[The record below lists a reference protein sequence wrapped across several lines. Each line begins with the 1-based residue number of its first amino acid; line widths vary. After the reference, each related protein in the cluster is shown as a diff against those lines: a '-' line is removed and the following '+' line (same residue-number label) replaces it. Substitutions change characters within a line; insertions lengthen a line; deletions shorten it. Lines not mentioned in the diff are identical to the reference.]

1 MALKADVTQACRY
14 EGTEKPVDL
23 VHLSKVTMGDR
34 GLELEVL
41 KMFLTQIPN
50 YISTIKLAKTSDE
63 IYRAAHIL
71 KGAASNIGAFP
82 LAQYASLAE
91 TNGKFEL
98 NAIIKE
104 FAHITEY
111 VAMISAEA

>member
-1 MALKADVTQACRY
+1 MSMALKADVTQACRY

-50 YISTIKLAKTSDE
+50 YISTITQGV
-63 IYRAAHIL
+63 RAADVR
-71 KGAASNIGAFP
+71 
-82 LAQYASLAE
+82 SLAFL
-91 TNGKFEL
+91 TLSLSVSLPAFADLPDLPAGKSYHQ
-98 NAIIKE
+98 KE
-104 FAHITEY
+104 KEDDEPPWNSSKWYPSCT
-111 VAMISAEA
+111 V